1 MGTQVRPSVFDLTVW
16 SNPWHSFRHDQ
27 AETCTEVAGFVGT
40 REFDLNCSRPFRSIP
55 ANRLVIHCFLGL
67 KTGRG
72 GIFDNGCVSRTLG
85 IFLALSSL
93 GALGIQASIWNEPV
107 EGYSSRWKSDF
118 EAPKTEFGAG
128 HRGVDMELEIDSKI
142 KAPAS
147 GILYFKGLVVDREVV
162 TIRTTDGYLA
172 SFEPVCTDLSV
183 GGRVKVGQEFA
194 WHCEP
199 QERYEYHCR
208 SCVHF
213 STRSEFGYISP
224 DYLLGNLRPSVLEG

>member
-1 MGTQVRPSVFDLTVW
+1 MGTQVSPSVFDLTVW

-27 AETCTEVAGFVGT
+27 AETCTEVTGFVGT
-40 REFDLNCSRPFRSIP
+40 REFDLNSFKPCRSIP

-67 KTGRG
+67 NTGRG
-72 GIFDNGCVSRTLG
+72 GILDNSWVSRTLG
-85 IFLALSSL
+85 ILLAISSL
-93 GALGIQASIWNEPV
+93 AGLGIQASNWNEPV
-107 EGYSSRWKSDF
+107 EETSTRWQSDF

-128 HRGVDMELEIDSKI
+128 HRGVDIDLEIDSKI

-147 GILYFKGLVVDREVV
+147 GTLYFKGLVVDREVV

-172 SFEPVCTDLSV
+172 SFEPACTDQKV
-183 GGRVKVGQEFA
+183 GAEVKVGEEFA

-199 QERYEYHCR
+199 QEGYAYHCE

-213 STRSEFGYISP
+213 SARSEFGYISP
-224 DYLLGNLRPSVLEG
+224 DYLLGNLRPSYLEG